1 MLPVFIFI
9 KPMQKAIIITLLL
22 LTGVLGYVI
31 FTQQKKLNEA
41 AQVKTDTLQVP
52 VEEKKGKG
60 GKRKFVNLHIDS
72 IAIHKAERILQ
83 IFSKQQLVKTYN
95 VALGINPVGKKE
107 IEGDYKTPEG
117 WYYIDG
123 KNPFSTYHKSLGVS
137 YPNAE
142 DKEHANALGQK
153 PGGDIKIHGLMKNMN
168 NTGKNHIKSNWTWG
182 CVAVTNEE
190 IDELYQQIKVRTPV
204 YITP

>member
-1 MLPVFIFI
+1 MF
-9 KPMQKAIIITLLL
+9 LLL
-22 LTGVLGYVI
+22 SGGLGYYFFV
-31 FTQQKKLNEA
+31 QHSKKNA
-41 AQVKTDTLQVP
+41 AAKPTSDTIAAP
-52 VEEKKGKG
+52 VEGKKKGG
-60 GKRKFVNLHIDS
+60 RRRFVNLHIDS
-72 IAIHKAERILQ
+72 IAIHKAERVLQ
-83 IFSKQQLVKTYN
+83 IFSKQKLVKTYN

-107 IEGDYKTPEG
+107 VEGDYKTPEG

-142 DKEHANALGQK
+142 DKEHAHALGQK

-168 NTGKNHIKSNWTWG
+168 NTGKSHIKSNWTWG
-182 CVAVTNEE
+182 CIAVTNEE